1 MKRRLAGIARY
12 VPGTAL
18 LGLLVWG
25 TGPLRRLL
33 GFAIDITLLMILTM
47 VGTAWYLGRG
57 PGLVVAILF
66 EAMLDYFAGVPTNWP
81 RALIIG
87 FNRLLLFC
95 GIVWFASARRA
106 AEDRLRAQQETL
118 EATLARER
126 MARED
131 AEKANRFKDEFL
143 ATISHELRTPLN
155 ALLGWAQILRK
166 QNLDAPIS
174 RKAVD
179 AIERGALA
187 QARIVED
194 VLDMSRMTAGVLSM
208 KQEPL
213 SFSSVVDE
221 AVESM
226 RPAASDKEIALS
238 VDVAPHLFVIGDAGR
253 IRQIAWNLISNAIKF
268 TPAGGSLDVVL
279 ERVEGSVQ
287 LSVRDT
293 GIGIAPD
300 FLPCVFDRFRQ
311 ADASMTREQ
320 GGLGIGLA
328 IVHELASQH
337 GGSVRA
343 ESDGLGKGAT
353 DPHSRAAFSCQVLSL
368 ITVARSTPTTRRHR
382 GTQPL
387 RQYLRAP

>member
-1 MKRRLAGIARY
+1 
-12 VPGTAL
+12 
-18 LGLLVWG
+18 
-25 TGPLRRLL
+25 
-33 GFAIDITLLMILTM
+33 
-47 VGTAWYLGRG
+47 
-57 PGLVVAILF
+57 
-66 EAMLDYFAGVPTNWP
+66 
-81 RALIIG
+81 
-87 FNRLLLFC
+87 
-95 GIVWFASARRA
+95 
-106 AEDRLRAQQETL
+106 
-118 EATLARER
+118 
-126 MARED
+126 
-131 AEKANRFKDEFL
+131 
-143 ATISHELRTPLN
+143 
-155 ALLGWAQILRK
+155 
-166 QNLDAPIS
+166 
-174 RKAVD
+174 
-179 AIERGALA
+179 
-187 QARIVED
+187 
-194 VLDMSRMTAGVLSM
+194 
-208 KQEPL
+208 
-213 SFSSVVDE
+213 
-221 AVESM
+221 
-226 RPAASDKEIALS
+226 